1 MLACMRTTVRLPDDL
16 YRRAKARAAES
27 GVTFTQLLEDALRLV
42 LARTDTAG
50 EEAAP
55 YEVRPLPAGDGL
67 QAGVDLHDQ
76 AALLDV
82 MEGR

>member
-1 MLACMRTTVRLPDDL
+1 MRTTVRLPDDL